1 MIESTPNDSTPN
13 EVAES
18 ATAQSQYLPVK
29 AGNRWTTAI
38 RVFAWI
44 NVAAVISTAGTIVLA
59 SVLWTAFMQLGDVTT
74 NPPAWIILAAV
85 AVGLGFIAFAVWLAL
100 SLSPNERISP
110 NRRLVAL
117 AMLTGGLIFAS
128 VGSLFISRY
137 AFVYGLIVL
146 AVVFQAWRSA
156 YRLTTPKRTA
166 LFLAVAI
173 LTAPFSAL
181 TAGSTVM
188 TLATTLGES
197 SGLIFSDVQ
206 ESARTSISQVEAVR
220 LWQEIQVEAAYEQ
233 TEITPEFIKT
243 VVADFDLTYDTSTG
257 LVILGEDSQ
266 WYICTTGPQEKA
278 CTSDQL

>member
-1 MIESTPNDSTPN
+1 
-13 EVAES
+13 
-18 ATAQSQYLPVK
+18 
-29 AGNRWTTAI
+29 
-38 RVFAWI
+38 
-44 NVAAVISTAGTIVLA
+44 
-59 SVLWTAFMQLGDVTT
+59 MQLGDVTT

-100 SLSPNERISP
+100 SLSPNECISP

-173 LTAPFSAL
+173 LTAPFSAV

-188 TLATTLGES
+188 TLATTLGEP

-206 ESARTSISQVEAVR
+206 ESARAAVSERDAQR
-220 LWQEIQVEAAYEQ
+220 LWHETRMLSALGP

-278 CTSDQL
+278 CTPDQM